1 MNKKWT
7 LAALAIPVIGAG
19 IAVMTPGRAADH
31 FDSPGAMA
39 DKAADITD
47 VYTFVSP
54 DVVNGAGH
62 LVMIMDV
69 FPVAG
74 PSSRFSDKV
83 DYYFRAHALTGAPG
97 LAVGPDL
104 GFKCTFDVTAGMTC
118 TGNGTPALT
127 KTVPFNTVGSCTAL
141 DDICLFA
148 GLRSDPFFF
157 DSLAFQSLIK
167 SNDAAALNSGK
178 SFPDCD
184 GGTNFFANFNV
195 LSIILEVNA
204 AKAFAAGDSAAGALP
219 TLTIAADTKRTGN

>member
-31 FDSPGAMA
+31 LDSPGATA

-54 DVVNGAGH
+54 TTAGH
-62 LVMIMDV
+62 LVLIMDV
-69 FPVAG
+69 TPTA
-74 PSSRFSDKV
+74 STASKFSDKV
-83 DYYFRAHALTGAPG
+83 DYYFRAHSVVSGS

-104 GFKCTFDVTAGMTC
+104 GFKCNFTAAAGMTC
-118 TGNGTPALT
+118 TGGGGLT
-127 KTVPFNTVGSCTAL
+127 KTVAFNATSTCLGT

-157 DSLAFQSLIK
+157 DFGAFQTLLK
-167 SNDAAALNSGK
+167 TGDAAVLNSGK
-178 SFPDCD
+178 SFPNCD
-184 GGTNFFANFNV
+184 GGSNFFDGFNV
-195 LSIILEVNA
+195 LSIILEVNS
-204 AKAFAAGDSAAGALP
+204 AKAFNPGDAATIPL
-219 TLTIAADTKRTGN
+219 LTVAADTKRTGN

>member
-31 FDSPGAMA
+31 IDSPGATA

-54 DVVNGAGH
+54 TTTNH

-69 FPVAG
+69 TPTA
-74 PSSRFSDKV
+74 SAASKFSDKV
-83 DYYFRAHALTGAPG
+83 EYYFRAHSITNAGT

-104 GFKCTFDVTAGMTC
+104 GFKCTFDATAGMTC
-118 TGNGTPALT
+118 TGGGGLT
-127 KTVPFNTVGSCTAL
+127 KTVAFNATTTCGSG

-157 DSLAFQSLIK
+157 DFGAFQAVLK
-167 SNDAAALNSGK
+167 TGDASALNSGK
-178 SFPDCD
+178 SFPACD
-184 GGTNFFANFNV
+184 GGTNFFDGFNV
-195 LSIILEVNA
+195 LSIILEVNSQ
-204 AKAFAAGDSAAGALP
+204 KAFNPGDAASIPL
-219 TLTIAADTKRTGN
+219 LTVSADTKRTGN